1 MCVVEEYPIGLVDPF
16 WKDEKEAQEKRLNYA
31 GRQQPSP
38 PAWWFWR
45 LQVKIGI
52 RIFMRF
58 EAVIMV
64 GIEARSSE
72 RNQLSTYLIQNS
84 EEVRAVAAAT
94 HSQSHNPAKRK
105 KEKKS
110 KKRHFLQRLIW
121 KREWSWDGH
130 AWVSIGFRA
139 VNPQSET
146 DWAITSILE
155 FVCVSILE
163 KSAWKKSNLTWF

>member
-94 HSQSHNPAKRK
+94 HSNRIIQQKEE
-105 KEKKS
+105 EKKFEKEAFFAAFNL
-110 KKRHFLQRLIW
+110 KKRMIMRWSCLSKYWFSRRESAIRNRLSNNIHFGIRVCIYT
-121 KREWSWDGH
+121 RE
-130 AWVSIGFRA
+130 I
-139 VNPQSET
+139 
-146 DWAITSILE
+146 
-155 FVCVSILE
+155 CLE
-163 KSAWKKSNLTWF
+163 KK

>member
-84 EEVRAVAAAT
+84 EEVRAVVAAAAT
-94 HSQSHNPAKRK
+94 HSNRIIQQ
-105 KEKKS
+105 KEEEKNS

-163 KSAWKKSNLTWF
+163 KSAWKKK